1 MDTPTLHGLE
11 LSHGDHVGTDIE
23 PRCCDQDMTP
33 KPPADG
39 MHTFKC
45 GNCKTAVDIDGQG
58 LVFDIR

>member
-1 MDTPTLHGLE
+1 MDTPTLHGLD

-33 KPPADG
+33 QPATRSD
-39 MHTFKC
+39 HKFKC
-45 GNCKTAVDIDGQG
+45 DSCSTFVVIDGQG

>member
-11 LSHGDHVGTDIE
+11 LSHGDHVGTNIE

-33 KPPADG
+33 KPASDQQ
-39 MHTFKC
+39 TFTC
-45 GNCKTAVDIDGQG
+45 RNCSTVLVINGKG

>member
-11 LSHGDHVGTDIE
+11 LSPGDHVGTDVE

-33 KPPADG
+33 RPVSHKN
-39 MHTFKC
+39 TFTC
-45 GNCKTAVDIDGQG
+45 ANCLTVMTVDSQG